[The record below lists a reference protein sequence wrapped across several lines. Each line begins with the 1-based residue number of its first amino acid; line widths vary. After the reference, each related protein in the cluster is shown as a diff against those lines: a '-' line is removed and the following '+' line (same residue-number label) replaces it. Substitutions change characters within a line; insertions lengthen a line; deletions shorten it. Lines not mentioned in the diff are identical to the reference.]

1 MKQEDRLMITL
12 IDQKIKDKVKVI
24 EKAKAIKEDKVHWK
38 RKVISFLKLLWV
50 YLTDQKI
57 KKLKNNKVNQEGVI

>member
-24 EKAKAIKEDKVHWK
+24 EKAKAIKEDKVH
-38 RKVISFLKLLWV
+38 
-50 YLTDQKI
+50 
-57 KKLKNNKVNQEGVI
+57 

>member
-24 EKAKAIKEDKVHWK
+24 EKAKAIKEDKVHRK
-38 RKVISFLKLLWV
+38 RKAISFWKLLWV
-50 YLTDQKI
+50 YQTDQKI
-57 KKLKNNKVNQEGVI
+57 RKLKNNKVNQEEVI